1 MPRAI
6 FVNLSCED
14 LKRSKAFFEALGFS
28 FNPQFTNDDAAC
40 LVISDTIYAMLH
52 TPASFRRF
60 TSKEI
65 ADAHDTTEALFAL
78 QVDSKEVVNEIFD
91 KALAAGGRAP
101 REAQDHGFMYERAF
115 EDPDGHIWE
124 IFWMNTQAAPQ

>member
-40 LVISDTIYAMLH
+40 LIISDCDV
-52 TPASFRRF
+52 SFG
-60 TSKEI
+60 
-65 ADAHDTTEALFAL
+65 DTDNPRL
-78 QVDSKEVVNEIFD
+78 
-91 KALAAGGRAP
+91 ALAATELLHEFLEASEVSPAEVKKASGWDPTGHELLELWRALEEWQEGIA
-101 REAQDHGFMYERAF
+101 R
-115 EDPDGHIWE
+115 W
-124 IFWMNTQAAPQ
+124 